1 MSERAR
7 ALGWGTRGGGE
18 PGASRC
24 GPWVGPSSA
33 SALVALMYS
42 CPSWAGR
49 RDGAQEAPC
58 ARGAAQVC
66 SECAAPAPPA
76 SAWPPLLLPL
86 GAVHGPSLVVST
98 RLLLFRPQCPWL
110 TSRVSASTSPPLGT
124 GHSSLVPR
132 PGESGPAQVPIA
144 TCAPDESQPLADSA
158 SYPDFP
164 SGPSDSPRKGPPDGD
179 WCLLG
184 FHPDRAGRL
193 NASPRPAPCPL

>member
-7 ALGWGTRGGGE
+7 ALGAGTGWGGE
-18 PGASRC
+18 PGASRR
-24 GPWVGPSSA
+24 GPWAGPSSA

-76 SAWPPLLLPL
+76 SARLPLLLPL

-158 SYPDFP
+158 SC
-164 SGPSDSPRKGPPDGD
+164 PRLPLWPV
-179 WCLLG
+179 
-184 FHPDRAGRL
+184 RL
-193 NASPRPAPCPL
+193 TTEGTPGW